1 MTTAPASPPAAEPR
15 GGEARAKRALEGDP
29 HPGPAAIGS
38 MAGPFRRRTLFA
50 LIAVG
55 VVSLVVGL
63 VLAIFADDFAE
74 EKSADTTGF
83 STSAIGYQALIQVL
97 RELDVPV
104 SLSRTRSASRAG
116 EGLLV
121 IAAPDLDDDAARD
134 RFEAMVESS
143 RRVLVIL
150 PRWWG
155 VPAADKP
162 KWIAARHELP
172 VETAAEVLEVLG
184 LAGVVLR
191 EDGQQL
197 LAEHDLDVEEEG
209 GDAGDLLVST
219 WYDRDTRLWV
229 LADPSRL
236 DNVGLRARRNVHWAV
251 GLIEYLREGGPVVF
265 DETLHGFEKNPSLYR
280 SLFTFPLVLVSMQV
294 IVCAL
299 LLLWAATGRW
309 GPPRAAAAPLPSG
322 KDFLI
327 RNTAALLH
335 VGGHDAD
342 ALRRYLAT
350 TIHAVRVALHA
361 PRELDPAALRTWL
374 ERVRASRGGAISIL
388 ELEREVD
395 DVARARRSG
404 ATSRRTV
411 ELAARIHRWRTEMT
425 HGPHHHQ

>member
-1 MTTAPASPPAAEPR
+1 VTTTVV
-15 GGEARAKRALEGDP
+15 
-29 HPGPAAIGS
+29 
-38 MAGPFRRRTLFA
+38 AGPFRRRTLLA

-55 VVSLVVGL
+55 VGSLIVAL

-74 EKSADTTGF
+74 EKSTDTTGY
-83 STSAIGYQALIQVL
+83 STSAIGYEALIQVL
-97 RELDVPV
+97 RELDIPV

-121 IAAPDLDDDAARD
+121 IAAPDLEDDAARD
-134 RFEAMVESS
+134 RFESMVASS

-155 VPAADKP
+155 MPSDEKP
-162 KWIAARHELP
+162 KWIAARWELGP
-172 VETAAEVLEVLG
+172 ESAEEVLEVLD
-184 LAGVVLR
+184 LAGEVVR
-191 EDGQQL
+191 VDGVQL
-197 LAEHDLDVEEEG
+197 LTSHDLDVEQRIDE
-209 GDAGDLLVST
+209 DGDLLVST
-219 WYDRDTRLWV
+219 WYDRDTELWV

-236 DNVGLRARRNVHWAV
+236 DNVGLRARSNVHWAV
-251 GLIEYLREGGPVVF
+251 ALIDDLREGGPVVF

-280 SLFTFPLVLVSMQV
+280 SLFTFPLLLVSLQV
-294 IVCAL
+294 IACAV
-299 LLLWAATGRW
+299 LLLWAAVGRW
-309 GPPRAAAAPLPSG
+309 GPPRAAAPPMPSG

-350 TIHAVRVALHA
+350 TIHAVRAALHA

-374 ERVRASRGGAISIL
+374 ERVRASRGGTISIL

-404 ATSRRTV
+404 AISRRTV